1 MKVQIIMAGRRS
13 RVEKCNRCGTQ
24 QWVPYETQIFKCGE
38 CRAIIQLPKKDNDH
52 WLKVHDSVYPGV
64 RFRNVVETAAPG
76 LRAMPLNAGRKRAV
90 LCGVTYKN
98 SNRPLKGSVNDVKC
112 MQYLLAEKFRF
123 PKDSILILTE
133 EEKDPFR
140 IPTIKNIRMAM
151 IWLVKGV
158 QRGDS
163 LVFYFS
169 GHGSYVRDYS
179 NDEEDGYNET
189 LCPVDFETAGMII
202 DDEINA
208 TIVRPIPKGAYLH
221 AIVDAC
227 HSGTILDLQ
236 HVYRPSQDHS
246 SWEGKDGEWEFQE
259 CRSGVYKGTSGGLAI
274 SISACSDSQT
284 SVDTTAFTG
293 NVPTGA
299 LTYNLIQA
307 VENEPRITYGRLIHS
322 MRNAIREARNGM
334 HQNAGSISSFVNKL
348 RSSFSQETQLSSSE
362 RFDVSKKQ
370 FVL

>member
-1 MKVQIIMAGRRS
+1 MQVQIIMAGRRS
-13 RVEKCNRCGTQ
+13 RVEKCNLCGTQ
-24 QWVPYETQIFKCGE
+24 QWVPYETQIFKCGK
-38 CRAIIQLPKKDNDH
+38 CRAIIQLPKNDKDH
-52 WLKVHDSVYPGV
+52 WLKVHDSVYPGL
-64 RFRNVVETAAPG
+64 RFRNVVETAIS
-76 LRAMPLNAGRKRAV
+76 AGRKRAV

-98 SNRPLKGSVNDVKC
+98 SKWQLKGSVNDVKC
-112 MQYLLAEKFRF
+112 MQYLLAEKFSF

-133 EEKDPFR
+133 EEKDPVR

-151 IWLVKGV
+151 RWLVEGV

-169 GHGSYVRDYS
+169 GHGSNVPDFC
-179 NDEEDGYNET
+179 NDEVDGFNET
-189 LCPVDFETAGMII
+189 LCPVDYRTAGMII

-208 TIVRPIPKGAYLH
+208 TIVRPLPKGAYLH

-236 HVYRPSQDHS
+236 HVYRPSQDS
-246 SWEGKDGEWEFQE
+246 SREGRDGEWEYQE

-274 SISACSDSQT
+274 SISACGDSQT

-299 LTYNLIQA
+299 LTYSLIQA
-307 VENEPRITYGRLIHS
+307 VEKESRITYGRLIHS
-322 MRNAIREARNGM
+322 MRNAIREARKGM
-334 HQNAGSISSFVNKL
+334 HQIAGSTINSSFVNKL
-348 RSSFSQETQLSSSE
+348 RPPFSQEPQLSSSE
-362 RFDVSKKQ
+362 RFDVSKKE